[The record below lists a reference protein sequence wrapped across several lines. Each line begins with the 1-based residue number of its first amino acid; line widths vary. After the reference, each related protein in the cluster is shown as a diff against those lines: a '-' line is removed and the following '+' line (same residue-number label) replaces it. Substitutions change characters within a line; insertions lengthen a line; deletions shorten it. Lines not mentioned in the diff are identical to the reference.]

1 MCLFILATAGAVG
14 IGGGAMTL
22 DGALEVVFE
31 DGLPKPIR
39 PKTPATLTLTSM
51 STSISTQPKE
61 DRDRAGFEKRIN
73 EIKQLRGE
81 PNLKPPKPVRSTLK
95 KAYPSNITS
104 NTNMNVPEV
113 MYNPP
118 TKSNDHSIAKMNASS
133 ISSATTSAG
142 LGSWSHNTNMEMK
155 SNSSLGSDSP
165 TTATTS
171 KKKVTFASILESMRN
186 HPHSISNAS
195 KEDRLESQQKL
206 KAETSNWSEVWSQA
220 AKATTTTT
228 STTSPSPSLSV
239 HTSIKK
245 PPQSVSGRGSVARKE
260 DKKLSELSS
269 AKTKK
274 TAKKGIDTGIIVE
287 RTPTGPMSEAA
298 IMMKMEPE
306 KSTMDDAAA
315 TNAASSSSSSSS
327 SHSGDKKESSEDEPS
342 AAEVAAR
349 SIEGYIQLPDGSSMA
364 VARPGHV
371 RVAPRTLLQGLSYSP
386 FPTATVATVAA
397 VTASSK
403 TSKDEGEQSTD
414 SEVEDEEDTRYAEF
428 EAHVRYCWLGF
439 FHQLV
444 LFFYCLEVRLALTI
458 SLNITWRTFFR
469 L

>member
-1 MCLFILATAGAVG
+1 MCLFILVTAGAVG

-51 STSISTQPKE
+51 STTISTQPKE

-81 PNLKPPKPVRSTLK
+81 PYLKPPKPVRSTLK

-155 SNSSLGSDSP
+155 SNSSLGSNSP
-165 TTATTS
+165 TTTTTSS

-220 AKATTTTT
+220 ATATPP
-228 STTSPSPSLSV
+228 PSPSLSI
-239 HTSIKK
+239 HTSTISATQSLSSAIKK
-245 PPQSVSGRGSVARKE
+245 PPQSSHTGSDVTVIGSVARKE
-260 DKKLSELSS
+260 DNKVSELSS

-306 KSTMDDAAA
+306 KSTMDDAPATDAA
-315 TNAASSSSSSSS
+315 SSSSSS
-327 SHSGDKKESSEDEPS
+327 SHSGDKKESSVDEPS
-342 AAEVAAR
+342 PAELAAR

-386 FPTATVATVAA
+386 FPTATVAAVA
-397 VTASSK
+397 ASSK
-403 TSKDEGEQSTD
+403 TSRDEGEQSTD
-414 SEVEDEEDTRYAEF
+414 SEVEDEEDTRYSEF
-428 EAHVRYCWLGF
+428 EAHVRYCWLGGF
-439 FHQLV
+439 PHTSIV
-444 LFFYCLEVRLALTI
+444 LLLFG
-458 SLNITWRTFFR
+458 S
-469 L
+469 

>member
-1 MCLFILATAGAVG
+1 MCFFILATAGAVG

-118 TKSNDHSIAKMNASS
+118 TKSNDHSIAKVNASS

-155 SNSSLGSDSP
+155 SNSSLGSNSP
-165 TTATTS
+165 TTTTTS
-171 KKKVTFASILESMRN
+171 NKKKVTFASILESMRN

-228 STTSPSPSLSV
+228 STASPSPSLSV

-245 PPQSVSGRGSVARKE
+245 PPQSVIGSVARKE
-260 DKKLSELSS
+260 DNKVSELSS

-327 SHSGDKKESSEDEPS
+327 HSGDKKESSEDEPS
-342 AAEVAAR
+342 AAELAAR

-397 VTASSK
+397 ASNK
-403 TSKDEGEQSTD
+403 TGKDEGEQSTD
-414 SEVEDEEDTRYAEF
+414 SEVEDEEDTRYSEF

-439 FHQLV
+439 SRQL
-444 LFFYCLEVRLALTI
+444 
-458 SLNITWRTFFR
+458 
-469 L
+469 

>member
-1 MCLFILATAGAVG
+1 MCLFILVTAGAVG

-81 PNLKPPKPVRSTLK
+81 PYLKPPKPVRSTLK

-118 TKSNDHSIAKMNASS
+118 IKSNDHSIAKVNASS

-155 SNSSLGSDSP
+155 SNSSLGSNSP
-165 TTATTS
+165 TTTTTSS

-228 STTSPSPSLSV
+228 TTSTTTSSSPSLSV

-245 PPQSVSGRGSVARKE
+245 PPQSVSVIGSVARKDKE
-260 DKKLSELSS
+260 DNKVSELSS

-327 SHSGDKKESSEDEPS
+327 HSGDKKESSEDEPS
-342 AAEVAAR
+342 PAELAAR

-397 VTASSK
+397 VAASSK
-403 TSKDEGEQSTD
+403 TGKDEGEQSTD
-414 SEVEDEEDTRYAEF
+414 SEVEDEEDTRYSEF

-439 FHQLV
+439 SRQLTSIV
-444 LFFYCLEVRLALTI
+444 LLLFG
-458 SLNITWRTFFR
+458 S
-469 L
+469 